1 MRLSE
6 LREGENGIIVKNCG
20 KGAVFKRLSEIGF
33 IKGQTVKVIRFA
45 PLGDP
50 VVYRIL
56 GTEFAVR
63 KEIASLIEVAV
74 FEEVIKNE

>member
-6 LREGENGIIVKNCG
+6 LREGESGIIVGNYG

-33 IKGQTVKVIRFA
+33 TKGQIVKVIRFA

-56 GTEFAVR
+56 GAEFAIR
-63 KEIASLIEVAV
+63 KEIASFIEVAV
-74 FEEVIKNE
+74 SE

>member
-6 LREGENGIIVKNCG
+6 LREGESGIIVGNYG

-33 IKGQTVKVIRFA
+33 TKGQTVKVIRFA

-56 GTEFAVR
+56 GAEFTIR
-63 KEIASLIEVAV
+63 KEIASFIEVAV
-74 FEEVIKNE
+74 SE

>member
-6 LREGENGIIVKNCG
+6 LREGECGVIVKNCG

-45 PLGDP
+45 PFGDP

-56 GTEFAVR
+56 GAEFAIR
-63 KEIASLIEVAV
+63 KETASFIEVAV
-74 FEEVIKNE
+74 SEV